1 MRSSVRTNGQSE
13 PHTQRSSVNASIAAA
28 INGSTSGYG
37 QPSRDER
44 NGPESLTTALP
55 ERPSSS
61 SVRKPGLVE
70 AARHVRPAEVVDHDP
85 DSRPA
90 DDGRRKGQLVL
101 LAVDL
106 EEPAHLLQPGEQPRG
121 GGVVELRHAEGA
133 EIEAHPDH
141 AAVGERSQLT
151 VGDVGLHQGDALETS
166 RSGGKAVEQ
175 AAIVGAV
182 RLGADQEPMRQ
193 AVRVEHGQEPR
204 HAARLARMRLV
215 GRIRRIR
222 KAGAA
227 EHVGVAVGSAQ
238 RLHASP
244 PQERSVRRLSRNP
257 DRRSRISGAP
267 MPRIAFSVAAS
278 MPCW

>member
-1 MRSSVRTNGQSE
+1 MTRIPARRMMG
-13 PHTQRSSVNASIAAA
+13 AARA
-28 INGSTSGYG
+28 
-37 QPSRDER
+37 
-44 NGPESLTTALP
+44 
-55 ERPSSS
+55 SSS
-61 SVRKPGLVE
+61 FSQWIWRNQPISCSR
-70 AARHVRPAEVVDHDP
+70 ASSREVAGWSNCDMP
-85 DSRPA
+85 
-90 DDGRRKGQLVL
+90 KVL
-101 LAVDL
+101 RLKRT
-106 EEPAHLLQPGEQPRG
+106 PTTPQ
-121 GGVVELRHAEGA
+121 
-133 EIEAHPDH
+133 I
-141 AAVGERSQLT
+141 GERSQLT

-166 RSGGKAVEQ
+166 GRGGKAVEQ

-238 RLHASP
+238 SLHASP

-267 MPRIAFSVAAS
+267 MPRIALSVAAS